1 MCQPILTISLDNFN
15 LPDKTID
22 KIYDDAFQPAAHE
35 TGKLLGRIPRA
46 INAVFF
52 ELDKWILQ
60 KEYNVEQTKQVL
72 ENKLSSV
79 DPEKIVSPEPY
90 VAIPALESIPYT
102 ISNEELYNLYANLLA
117 KAMYA
122 DTKESVH
129 PSFVEIIKQLSPADA
144 LVLKEFATSKKPI
157 AAAMFS
163 ILLRVKGLHI
173 LGQSPEEHSF
183 LELAFDI
190 QLPNL
195 SEQQIRISIDNLK
208 RLGLISLLDFSLSG
222 ESAYAFAK
230 STELYSKV
238 KDEFAKLNQS
248 ETLAETITTKE
259 KALSLTPIGELFCKI
274 CILDFE

>member
-1 MCQPILTISLDNFN
+1 
-15 LPDKTID
+15 
-22 KIYDDAFQPAAHE
+22 
-35 TGKLLGRIPRA
+35 
-46 INAVFF
+46 
-52 ELDKWILQ
+52 
-60 KEYNVEQTKQVL
+60 
-72 ENKLSSV
+72 
-79 DPEKIVSPEPY
+79 
-90 VAIPALESIPYT
+90 
-102 ISNEELYNLYANLLA
+102 
-117 KAMYA
+117 
-122 DTKESVH
+122 
-129 PSFVEIIKQLSPADA
+129 
-144 LVLKEFATSKKPI
+144 
-157 AAAMFS
+157 MFS

>member
-1 MCQPILTISLDNFN
+1 MDN
-15 LPDKTID
+15 
-22 KIYDDAFQPAAHE
+22 
-35 TGKLLGRIPRA
+35 
-46 INAVFF
+46 
-52 ELDKWILQ
+52 
-60 KEYNVEQTKQVL
+60 YN
-72 ENKLSSV
+72 S
-79 DPEKIVSPEPY
+79 
-90 VAIPALESIPYT
+90 LESIPYT

>member
-1 MCQPILTISLDNFN
+1 MLDNFN

-238 KDEFAKLNQS
+238 KDEFAKLNI
-248 ETLAETITTKE
+248 ERCCRLKT
-259 KALSLTPIGELFCKI
+259 
-274 CILDFE
+274 D

>member
-1 MCQPILTISLDNFN
+1 MLDNFN

-163 ILLRVKGLHI
+163 IL
-173 LGQSPEEHSF
+173 GQSPEEHSF

>member
-1 MCQPILTISLDNFN
+1 MLDNFN

-102 ISNEELYNLYANLLA
+102 ISNEELYNLNANLLA

-122 DTKESVH
+122 DTKECVH